1 MRHRLTLKLTGMKGK
16 HADCLEE
23 NELGEG
29 GFGNRLILR
38 IYLFFSA
45 FVYSYFSRWLLGGRF
60 AFV

>member
-16 HADCLEE
+16 NADCLEE

-38 IYLFFSA
+38 IYLFFPHSSIHI
-45 FVYSYFSRWLLGGRF
+45 FRDGC
-60 AFV
+60 